1 MRERLRRPLPSLRR
15 AAPAGDS
22 HTWGLLAVAAAA
34 LLWAAA
40 AAVARS
46 LFDDGVEPLELV
58 QARAYL
64 TLAGLSLLRPWRR
77 APKGEVS
84 PWVVMALG
92 LAIALVNATYYIA
105 IERLP
110 VAVALVIQHTAPAL
124 VVTYLALGRRRMPSP
139 EILVALVIA
148 IAGVALAA
156 EVGSG
161 DLGSVDAVGVAAA
174 SASAVLFATY
184 TLLSERTERAFGA
197 VGAMFRAFIW
207 ATAFWVL
214 FQSSQGWPSVLLEP
228 DNLLRVLFVGIGG
241 TLAPFLL
248 YVWGL
253 PRVQAERAVIAASLE
268 PPAGAV
274 MAWIWLGQVLSGL
287 QVLGGLL
294 VLGAVAT
301 LQLRRRRVLP
311 PEHP

>member
-1 MRERLRRPLPSLRR
+1 MPSLPRR
-15 AAPAGDS
+15 AAGGDP
-22 HTWGLLAVAAAA
+22 HTLGLLAVAAAA

-40 AAVARS
+40 AVVARS

-64 TLAGLSLLRPWRR
+64 TLGGLALLRPWRR

-84 PWVVMALG
+84 PRVVIALG

-110 VAVALVIQHTAPAL
+110 VAVALVIQYTAPAL
-124 VVTYLALGRRRMPSP
+124 VVAYVALGRKRMPSP
-139 EILVALVIA
+139 EILGALVIA

-161 DLGSVDAVGVAAA
+161 DLGAVDTVGLAAA

-184 TLLSERTERAFGA
+184 TLLSERTERAFGT

-207 ATAFWVL
+207 AAVFWVL
-214 FQSSQGWPSVLLEP
+214 FQSTQGWPSALLEA
-228 DNLLRVLFVGIGG
+228 DNLLRVLFVGLGG

-253 PRVQAERAVIAASLE
+253 PRVQVERAVIAASLE

-274 MAWIWLGQVLSGL
+274 IAWIWLDQVLSGL
-287 QVLGGLL
+287 QILGGLL
-294 VLGAVAT
+294 VLGAVVT
-301 LQLRRRRVLP
+301 LQVRRRRVIP